1 MTSDFRAVLPSE
13 TGAVNHA
20 PWGGY
25 RPNALQSA
33 LIALGRRSFLQRGTF
48 RHLTTNLITAL
59 GSPLDIEF
67 RGCRYRIEGK
77 NNLIEYGML
86 LRHDYNGPEIDFLL
100 GALGLDGVALDIGS
114 NIGLYSL
121 PMARAVGSEGRVV
134 AIDANAA
141 MVERLTFNADA
152 SGIGQ
157 IAAVH
162 AAVGGSE
169 GRVDLHI
176 RKDDVAIVRVE
187 EIEGGS
193 IPMYPLATILRD
205 LGIAKVDA
213 LKIDIEGYED
223 AALVP
228 YLDESEDAMRPE
240 RIVIEHP
247 RSGDDYSGC
256 AAAFERH
263 GYRRVGQTRSNS
275 LYQRGG

>member
-187 EIEGGS
+187 ESDSGS

-228 YLDESEDAMRPE
+228 YLDEAEDAMRPE

-263 GYRRVGQTRSNS
+263 GYNRVGQTRSNS

>member
-1 MTSDFRAVLPSE
+1 
-13 TGAVNHA
+13 
-20 PWGGY
+20 
-25 RPNALQSA
+25 
-33 LIALGRRSFLQRGTF
+33 
-48 RHLTTNLITAL
+48 
-59 GSPLDIEF
+59 
-67 RGCRYRIEGK
+67 
-77 NNLIEYGML
+77 ML

-100 GALGLDGVALDIGS
+100 GALGPGGVALDIGS

-157 IAAVH
+157 VAAVH

-187 EIEGGS
+187 QKRQRQ
-193 IPMYPLATILRD
+193 YPDVSACHD
-205 LGIAKVDA
+205 SCENLGIAKVDA

-228 YLDESEDAMRPE
+228 YLDEAEEAMRPG
-240 RIVIEHP
+240 RI
-247 RSGDDYSGC
+247 R
-256 AAAFERH
+256 
-263 GYRRVGQTRSNS
+263 
-275 LYQRGG
+275 

>member
-1 MTSDFRAVLPSE
+1 MTSDFRAISPNE
-13 TGAVNHA
+13 TDAVDQA
-20 PWGGY
+20 PWG
-25 RPNALQSA
+25 RHRANALQSA

-48 RHLTTNLITAL
+48 RHLTTNLIAAF

-86 LRHDYNGPEIDFLL
+86 LRRDYNGEEIDFLL
-100 GALGLDGVALDIGS
+100 GVLGPGGVALDIGS

-121 PMARAVGSEGRVV
+121 PMARAAGPEGKVV

-141 MVERLTFNADA
+141 MVERLRFNAMA
-152 SGIGQ
+152 SELGQ
-157 IAAVH
+157 IEAVH

-169 GRVDLHI
+169 GWVDLHI

-187 EIEGGS
+187 QKDGGR
-193 IPMYPLATILRD
+193 IPMYPLATILRN
-205 LGIAKVDA
+205 LGVEKVDA

-228 YLDESEDAMRPE
+228 FLDDSDDALRPA

-247 RSGDDYSGC
+247 RSGDDYDGC

-263 GYRRVGQTRSNS
+263 GYVRVSQTRSNS
-275 LYQRGG
+275 LYQRMV